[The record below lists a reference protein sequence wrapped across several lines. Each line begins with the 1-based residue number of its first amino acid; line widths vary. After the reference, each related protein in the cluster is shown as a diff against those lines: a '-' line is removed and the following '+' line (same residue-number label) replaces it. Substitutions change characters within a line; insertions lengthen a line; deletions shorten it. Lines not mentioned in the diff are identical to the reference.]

1 MMLSTSHLSDLSA
14 LANVMDPEVLAFL
27 TDFLSTGDQPPST

>member
-1 MMLSTSHLSDLSA
+1 MMLSTFRLSDLSD

-27 TDFLSTGDQPPST
+27 TDFLSTADQPLYA